1 MGANNAG
8 LKAVSL
14 QEIAM
19 LADEVSV
26 QRIAAPAR
34 NEIDVAN
41 HHKHVHHKED
51 EPSPRNIS
59 GTIILILILA
69 SAARAATHV
78 FPGMDPRKIVLAVAI
93 VGAALFL
100 WILNP
105 RKNL

>member
-1 MGANNAG
+1 MT
-8 LKAVSL
+8 VSL
-14 QEIAM
+14 EEM
-19 LADEVSV
+19 LADALSA
-26 QRIAAPAR
+26 RSSAAPGR
-34 NEIDVAN
+34 TEIDVGN
-41 HHKHVHHKED
+41 HHKHLHRKED
-51 EPSPRNIS
+51 EPRPRNVS